1 MNGPTRHPTLRSAR
15 RCGAPATA
23 GRWFITASCVLAV
36 AVLGVWPAWALINV
50 SFTPVDLIRGANEVF
65 VVRLTGVKDDVVA
78 AEVVET
84 IRGKPPADPKLN
96 FSLAPNG
103 KLTADGVKAVLPA
116 TGVYVQ
122 SADAT
127 GALLVLNEWL
137 TVSQRDGK
145 LLIDLDNQGLSSI
158 WAGSAVN
165 LVAGARY
172 VQADPAARF
181 PVRSDLVWSK
191 DQTLGKLDGPV
202 HGCLVT
208 ADGVIVLSE
217 GGDTAFKAAGKEK
230 LATASK
236 RGTFAVLAAGAKP
249 TFVSWTGK
257 SLLADGKPLVA
268 DLPECLSL
276 DALDTGRVVVGTP
289 NGPLIVAADGKTTP
303 LPGAKDLGPGG
314 LCVVAD
320 FDRDGRTDVLQLF
333 AKGVVTHA
341 GEGGGAFKPP
351 MTAAVSLPENPT
363 GAACGDF
370 DTDGWLDVVVGGD
383 GSMAL
388 LARDDKRQWQNQSY
402 VTGELAYHG
411 GANQPKVTG
420 VAAADINADGRQGVA
435 MLYADRKPL
444 LFFNRGFSCFGWAR
458 ELDPDGFVGEAAAQA
473 GAPPPQRLQG
483 WTALEAGQS
492 AGAVVDFNGDNAPD
506 LFAVAAGTQEAWALY
521 GENQA
526 GNALRWL
533 QVTAAAPV
541 TLTVRDRDR
550 GVGMYVVRPGMPTAI
565 ARPQAGLV
573 TLEWVDEAG
582 KPASKKVVVVKP
594 VTQVTVP

>member
-23 GRWFITASCVLAV
+23 GGWFITASCVLAV

-50 SFTPVDLIRGANEVF
+50 SFTPVDLIRGANEVC

-96 FSLAPNG
+96 FSLAPSG
-103 KLTADGVKAVLPA
+103 KLTADGVKGVLPA
-116 TGVYVQ
+116 TGLYIQ

-208 ADGVIVLSE
+208 ADGVLVLSE
-217 GGDTAFKAAGKEK
+217 GGDTVFKASGKEK